1 MRHILIADDEERIRD
16 VVQYTLER
24 EGFQVSLAADGQ
36 EALDALEKLDVDLV
50 VLDVMMP
57 RVDGLEVC
65 RRLRQRASTPVLFLS
80 AKAEEVDRIVGLELG
95 GDDYLSKPFSPREL
109 LARVKAILRRFAPPT
124 PDEESQSAPLSHGP
138 VRIDRARHQVTC
150 SAEPIKLT
158 ATEFGALAALFER
171 PGIVLSRSQL
181 MQRAYAFDNHVTERT
196 IDTHIRRIRAKFR
209 PYGVDPIET
218 VHGVGYKAA
227 DLRDA

>member
-1 MRHILIADDEERIRD
+1 
-16 VVQYTLER
+16 
-24 EGFQVSLAADGQ
+24 
-36 EALDALEKLDVDLV
+36 
-50 VLDVMMP
+50 
-57 RVDGLEVC
+57 
-65 RRLRQRASTPVLFLS
+65 
-80 AKAEEVDRIVGLELG
+80 
-95 GDDYLSKPFSPREL
+95 
-109 LARVKAILRRFAPPT
+109 
-124 PDEESQSAPLSHGP
+124 
-138 VRIDRARHQVTC
+138 VTC

>member
-1 MRHILIADDEERIRD
+1 MRHVLIADDEERIRD

-65 RRLRQRASTPVLFLS
+65 RRLRQRATTPVLFLS

-109 LARVKAILRRFAPPT
+109 LARVKAILRRFAPPA
-124 PDEESQSAPLSHGP
+124 PSEESQSTPLSHGP
-138 VRIDRARHQVTC
+138 IRIEPARHQVTC
-150 SAEPIKLT
+150 GGELIKLT

-171 PGIVLSRSQL
+171 PGIVLSRAQL
-181 MQRAYAFDNHVTERT
+181 MQRAYAYDNHVTERT

-227 DLRDA
+227 DLSDA

>member
-1 MRHILIADDEERIRD
+1 MRHVLIADDEERIRD

-36 EALDALEKLDVDLV
+36 EALDMLEKLDVDLV

-65 RRLRQRASTPVLFLS
+65 RRLRQRSATPVLFLS
-80 AKAEEVDRIVGLELG
+80 AKSEEVDRIVGLELG

-109 LARVKAILRRFAPPT
+109 LARVKAILRRFAVAAPSEDSSST
-124 PDEESQSAPLSHGP
+124 PISHGSI
-138 VRIDRARHQVTC
+138 RIDRARHEVTC
-150 SAEPIKLT
+150 GSKAIKLT

-171 PGIVLSRSQL
+171 PGIVLSRGQL
-181 MQRAYAFDNHVTERT
+181 MQRAYAYDNHVTERT
-196 IDTHIRRIRAKFR
+196 MDTHIRRIRAKFR

-227 DLRDA
+227 DLSVA